1 MAQRGRPT
9 LEIKETPTKFTR
21 EFVDNEGVKSI
32 WKYDL
37 NITTTGPISVEQV
50 YPKTWKS
57 WEELNNAL
65 PITKRMFLNEQTGG
79 LVSYGRA
86 KQLGI
91 I

>member
-9 LEIKETPTKFTR
+9 LEIQEQPVKFTR

-37 NITTTGPISVEQV
+37 NVTTTGPVSVEQV
-50 YPKTWKS
+50 YPKNWKS
-57 WEELNNAL
+57 WEELNDAL
-65 PITKRMFLNEQTGG
+65 PITKRMFYNEETGG

>member
-1 MAQRGRPT
+1 MAQRGRPA
-9 LEIKETPTKFTR
+9 LEIQEQPIKFTR

-37 NITTTGPISVEQV
+37 NVTTTGPVSVEQV
-50 YPKTWKS
+50 YPKNWKS
-57 WEELNNAL
+57 WEELNDAL
-65 PITKRMFLNEQTGG
+65 PITKRMFYNEETGG